1 MAEYRVDD
9 RDGDV
14 CVLSVEGELDLAV
27 VAEFRERA
35 MACLEGANA
44 LELDLHGVSFIDS
57 SGLAVLVR
65 LRKEAALTGKSLSL
79 VDVSRATR
87 RLLEITGLQDAF
99 DIRPAQG

>member
-1 MAEYRVDD
+1 MVEYRVDN
-9 RDGDV
+9 RSGDV
-14 CVLSVEGELDLAV
+14 CVLSVDGELDLAV

-35 MACLEGANA
+35 LACLGSADA
-44 LELDLHGVSFIDS
+44 LELDLQGVSFIDS

-79 VDVSRATR
+79 VNVSRATR
-87 RLLEITGLQDAF
+87 RLLEITGLQNAF

>member
-1 MAEYRVDD
+1 MVEYRVDD
-9 RDGDV
+9 RSDDV

-27 VAEFRERA
+27 VSEFRERA
-35 MACLEGANA
+35 LACLEGAQA

-65 LRKEAALTGKSLSL
+65 LRKEAALSGKSLAL

-87 RLLEITGLQDAF
+87 RLLEITGLQDSF
-99 DIRPAQG
+99 DIRPGQG